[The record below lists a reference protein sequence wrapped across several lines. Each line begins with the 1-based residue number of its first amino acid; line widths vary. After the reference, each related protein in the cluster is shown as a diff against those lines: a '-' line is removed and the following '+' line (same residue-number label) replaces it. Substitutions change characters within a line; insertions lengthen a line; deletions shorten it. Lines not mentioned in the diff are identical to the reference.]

1 MKKIFALLT
10 ALMLTIA
17 ATAQTLNVKVGNVT
31 YQFPATQAG
40 DMTYSNGTTLTI
52 MGKTFTL
59 SDISAMTVDNTEVSD
74 NLVQIVYN
82 GTSAMVT
89 VAGNVAQYVTPTI
102 SGAYVSIVQGNTA
115 AVDEDEITYQLSGTT
130 TDGQFALSGS
140 YKCTVSLAGVN
151 LTCKTGAA
159 INITN
164 GKRIQ
169 LSAKKNTE
177 NTLTDCASGSQKAC
191 IYSKGQLQLQGNG
204 TLNVVGNTKHAI
216 KSGDYITVKN
226 LTLNIMSAV
235 GDGISC
241 EEYFQMKSGTV
252 TISGVGDDGI
262 QCDLGGDTSTG
273 ETTSHEDED
282 SGNIYLEGGTMNV
295 SVTADAAKCI
305 KSEGDMRISG
315 TTIVATTSGG
325 GVWDSDKVKTKA
337 ASCLSADGNMTI
349 SGGTLTLT
357 STGAGGKGINVDG
370 SFTATGGTTTIS
382 TSGNAVVASSSGTLS
397 IVTQS
402 RQLDNYKSDYKSSP
416 KGIKVDGTITI
427 SDDAVISVT
436 TTGAGGEGIESK
448 TCIDITGGQT
458 TIVAADDAINASYN
472 DDTKGLSNAGDF
484 TMSGGYLYAH
494 STGNDGIDAN
504 GNCYIKGGVVYA
516 IGASSPEVAIDA
528 NSEEQKKLYI
538 TGGTI
543 IAVGGLENGAS
554 ISGGICKYTS
564 SWTASSWYALYNG
577 SDLTLA
583 FKTPTSSSS
592 GGGGGGFGPGG
603 GGPGGQ
609 HGGNS
614 SQQLVVY
621 TTSTPSMKSG
631 VTVSG
636 GTEYFDGMANVGGTV
651 TSGSSVTLST
661 YSGGNSGPGWH

>member
-1 MKKIFALLT
+1 MKKIYAFLT
-10 ALMLTIA
+10 ALLLTIA
-17 ATAQTLNVKVGNVT
+17 ATAQTLNVQVGNVT
-31 YQFPATQAG
+31 YQFPAAQTG
-40 DMTYSNGTTLTI
+40 EMTYTDGTTLTI
-52 MGKTFTL
+52 LGKAFTL
-59 SDISAMTVDNTEVSD
+59 SDITSMTVDDTEVTD
-74 NLVQIVYN
+74 NLVQIAYN

-102 SGAYVSIVQGNTA
+102 SGAYVSIAQSNTA
-115 AVDEDEITYQLSGTT
+115 AVDDDEITYQLSGTT

-151 LTCKTGAA
+151 LTCATGAA

-164 GKRIQ
+164 SKRIQ

-177 NTLTDCASGSQKAC
+177 NTLTDCSSGSQKAC

-226 LTLNIMSAV
+226 LTLNIISAV

-241 EEYFQMKSGTV
+241 EEYFQMKGGTV

-262 QCDLGGDTSTG
+262 QCDLGGDSSTG
-273 ETTSHEDED
+273 ETTDHEDED
-282 SGNIYLEGGTMNV
+282 SGNVYLEGGTINV

-305 KSEGDMRISG
+305 KSEGDMLISG

-397 IVTQS
+397 VVTQS

-416 KGIKVDGTITI
+416 KGIKVDGAITI
-427 SDDAVISVT
+427 SDAAVINVT

-448 TCIDITGGQT
+448 SYINITGGQT
-458 TIVAADDAINASYN
+458 TIDAADDAINASYN
-472 DDTKGLSNAGDF
+472 DDTKSLSNAGDF
-484 TMSGGYLYAH
+484 TISGGYLYAH

-528 NSEEQKKLYI
+528 NSEERKKLYI

-543 IAVGGLENGAS
+543 IAVGGLESGAS
-554 ISGGICKYTS
+554 VSGGTCKYTS
-564 SWTASSWYALYNG
+564 SWTGNSWYALYNG
-577 SDLTLA
+577 SDLALA
-583 FKTPTSSSS
+583 FKTPASSSS
-592 GGGGGGFGPGG
+592 GGNQGGPGGGPGG
-603 GGPGGQ
+603 GG
-609 HGGNS
+609 

-621 TTSTPSMKSG
+621 TSSTPALQSG
-631 VTVSG
+631 VTISGGITYFGGMGNIGGSVSG
-636 GTEYFDGMANVGGTV
+636 
-651 TSGSSVTLST
+651 GSSVTLSN
-661 YSGGNSGPGWH
+661 YSSR